1 MNQDDIDSL
10 ERIGRSLHPYLM
22 PPKDTSAK
30 SHQMF
35 ANPHSVARI
44 IIILCIRGCI
54 RGHNVHDGADGQT
67 VLVAAMGAQPHH
79 GNDGDH

>member
-1 MNQDDIDSL
+1 MAIVK
-10 ERIGRSLHPYLM
+10 GC
-22 PPKDTSAK
+22 
-30 SHQMF
+30 
-35 ANPHSVARI
+35 ARI

-67 VLVAAMGAQPHH
+67 ELVAAMGAQPDH